1 MSEDYKDIGEAI
13 YEGLDSMLALVHTN
27 SIGQIKSFNRNL
39 QTCVVQPV
47 LKARREGVAEAEPL
61 PPIEDVPVMFVG
73 SGDFWITVDLK
84 PGSYVALLCGERSI
98 ATWVNAGGIV
108 DPELRQK
115 FQLSDAI
122 AFAGINP
129 IPSALIPGVAADSL
143 EIRNRLGTVVTHL
156 EATKLKLT
164 APTIEINGS
173 TDFAVAFTD
182 LKAGFDTL
190 LADFNNLAA
199 YTVAHV
205 HTGPGVPPSP
215 PVPPIVVPMPSIASV
230 DASKVP
236 TVKLP

>member
-27 SIGQIKSFNRNL
+27 SVGQVVSFDRDL

-47 LKARREGVAEAEPL
+47 LKARREGVSEAEAL
-61 PPIEDVPVMFVG
+61 PQIEDVPMVFFG
-73 SGDFWITVDLK
+73 SGDFWITVDVK
-84 PGSYVALLCGERSI
+84 PGSYVAMICGERSI
-98 ATWVNAGGIV
+98 ATWLNAGGIV

-129 IPSALIPGVAADSL
+129 IPDALVPGVAADAL
-143 EIRNRLGTVVTHL
+143 EIRNRLGTVVAHL
-156 EATKLKLT
+156 EGSKMVLT
-164 APTIEINGS
+164 APTIEVNGS
-173 TDFAVAFTD
+173 ADFAVAFND
-182 LKAGFDTL
+182 LKTGFDIL
-190 LADFNNLAA
+190 VSDFNNLAA

-215 PVPPIVVPMPSIASV
+215 PIPPIVIPIPSVASV
-230 DASKVP
+230 DAAKVP